1 VNTVD
6 KKSYQIVCPE
16 CPGLPGQLM
25 EGGNKLFLATPEG
38 QKAAIADCQLAQ
50 ELLGEWPSPLSVAVV
65 DARTEKIL
73 GFI

>member
-1 VNTVD
+1 
-6 KKSYQIVCPE
+6 
-16 CPGLPGQLM
+16 M

-73 GFI
+73 DFAY

>member
-1 VNTVD
+1 MD